1 MVTAS
6 ICLAAVLSV
15 LLIGCSN
22 SLPDTRALIHA
33 ALERD
38 SAEDRREAARD
49 GYEADAAMGQ
59 GGREGE
65 ARSLPPETQAAV
77 SARLQRFLQIERD
90 ISRAPLIG
98 GNKVVLLQNGP
109 AAYRAMF
116 AAIRSARNS
125 IDLETFIFT
134 DDEVGQKFAS
144 LLTDARRRGVVVNI
158 IYDSFGSMDTA
169 SEFFSGLRQAG
180 VSVVEFN
187 PVNPLTAVHV
197 WSLKHRDHRK
207 LLIIDGKTGFTGGIN
222 ITGDYEKG
230 LSGRPRSPDAP
241 DMWRDTD
248 VEIEG
253 PAVADLQRLFVD
265 QWVKQTGNLL
275 ANADYFPEQDE
286 PGDVM
291 VRVIGSSQDSG
302 FSRMYVTLV
311 AAIWHAQRKVH
322 ITTAYF
328 APDAQLLR
336 ALERAGERGVEVG
349 LILPRHSDY
358 AVARYAAQT
367 HYAELLQAGVKIYER
382 NDAILHAKTVTIDGV
397 WSSVGS
403 TNLDWLS
410 FAIDDE
416 VNVSVLDAHF
426 AQEMEQAFAAD
437 REQSTEVTREGWHH
451 RGVRIRIRDWFAST
465 VQRWL

>member
-1 MVTAS
+1 MVAS
-6 ICLAAVLSV
+6 RVRITVVLSV
-15 LLIGCSN
+15 LIAGCSN
-22 SLPDTRALIHA
+22 SLPNTRALIHA
-33 ALERD
+33 ALARD
-38 SAEDRREAARD
+38 VAEDRREAAR
-49 GYEADAAMGQ
+49 GETHAEVNQGGGQ
-59 GGREGE
+59 GE
-65 ARSLPPETQAAV
+65 AAALPPETEAAV
-77 SARLQRFLQIERD
+77 SARLQRFVEIERAVTG
-90 ISRAPLIG
+90 APLVG

-109 AAYRAMF
+109 AAYSAMF

-125 IDLETFIFT
+125 INLETFIFT

-144 LLTDARRRGVVVNI
+144 MLTDARRRGVVVNI
-158 IYDSFGSMDTA
+158 IYDSFGSKDTSSA
-169 SEFFSGLRQAG
+169 FFEGLRQAG

-187 PVNPLTAVHV
+187 PVNPLEARHL

-207 LLIIDGKTGFTGGIN
+207 LLIIDGKIAFTGGIN

-230 LSGRPRSPDAP
+230 LSGGPRSPAAP
-241 DMWRDTD
+241 DLWRDTD

-253 PAVADLQRLFVD
+253 PAVAELQTLFVD

-275 ANADYFPEQDE
+275 PNADYFPDKDK

-291 VRVIGSSQDSG
+291 VRVIGSTQDSG

-311 AAIWHAQRKVH
+311 AAIWHAQRKVY

-328 APDAQLLR
+328 APDVQFMR
-336 ALERAGERGVEVG
+336 ALEQAGAHGIDVELV
-349 LILPRHSDY
+349 LPRHSDY

-367 HYAELLQAGVKIYER
+367 HYEDLLKAGVKIYER

-410 FAIDDE
+410 FATDDE
-416 VNVSVLDAHF
+416 VNISVLDSHF
-426 AQEMEQAFAAD
+426 AQQLEQAFAAD
-437 REQSTEVTREGWHH
+437 REQSKEITSEGWAK
-451 RGVRIRIRDWFAST
+451 RSIRVRMRDWLAST
-465 VQRWL
+465 VERWL

>member
-1 MVTAS
+1 M
-6 ICLAAVLSV
+6 
-15 LLIGCSN
+15 LITGCSN
-22 SLPDTRALIHA
+22 SLPNTRALIHA

-49 GYEADAAMGQ
+49 ARQADAEVDKA
-59 GGREGE
+59 GGRGE
-65 ARSLPPETQAAV
+65 AVSLPPDTGAAV
-77 SARLQRFLQIERD
+77 SARLQRFLEIERA
-90 ISRAPLIG
+90 ITRTPLVG
-98 GNKVVLLQNGP
+98 GNQVVLLQNGP
-109 AAYRAMF
+109 AAYSAMF
-116 AAIRSARNS
+116 TAMRNARNS
-125 IDLETFIFT
+125 INLETFIFT

-144 LLTDARRRGVVVNI
+144 LLIDARRRGVAVNV
-158 IYDSFGSMDTA
+158 IYDSFGSKDT
-169 SEFFSGLRQAG
+169 SSGFFDGLRQAG

-187 PVNPLTAVHV
+187 PVNPFTARHS

-207 LLIIDGKTGFTGGIN
+207 LLIIDGKTAFTGGIN

-230 LSGRPRSPDAP
+230 LSGRPRSQDAP

-253 PAVADLQRLFVD
+253 PAVTDLQRLFVD

-275 ANADYFPEQDE
+275 SNADYFPDEDE
-286 PGDVM
+286 PGAVM

-311 AAIWHAQRKVH
+311 AAIWHAQRSVH

-328 APDAQLLR
+328 APDAQFLR
-336 ALERAGERGVEVG
+336 ALEKAGARGVDVE

-367 HYAELLQAGVKIYER
+367 HYEELLKAGVKIYER
-382 NDAILHAKTVTIDGV
+382 DDAILHAKTVTIDGV

-410 FAIDDE
+410 FATNDE
-416 VNVSVLDAHF
+416 INVSVLDPRF
-426 AQEMEQAFAAD
+426 AQQMEQAFAAD
-437 REQSTEVTREGWHH
+437 REQSTEITPQDWANRS
-451 RGVRIRIRDWFAST
+451 VRVRIRDWLAST